1 MEQKLENRRECI
13 LVALPAREDH
23 RTHLEK
29 IAPCAEVI
37 YCPAAEV
44 TKELVWKADVILG
57 NVPADMIQNSP
68 NLRWL
73 QLNNAGTEG
82 YCTPGVLP
90 EEAILTNAT
99 GTYGMAI
106 SEHMLAMLFMLQKRL
121 DTYYQQQKNHNWKK
135 QEHMMVVEGSTTLVI
150 GLGDIG
156 TAFAEKMHAMG
167 SRVLGI
173 RRTMQPKP
181 DAVESQYTMEHL
193 HELLPQ
199 ADVVALSLPAWKETQ
214 GVIGKEELKLMKK
227 TTVIL
232 NVGRGSAIDTD
243 ALSDALYTGEIFGA
257 GLDVTDPEPLP
268 PDHPIWN
275 APHTII
281 TPHVSGRYDLPATL
295 EKIWN
300 LILDNLERWEKG
312 RDLKNV
318 IDLSTGYVKRI

>member
-13 LVALPAREDH
+13 LVALPAREDQ

-106 SEHMLAMLFMLQKRL
+106 SEHMIAMLFMLQKRL
-121 DTYYQQQKNHNWKK
+121 DTYYQQQKYHSWGK

-181 DAVESQYTMEHL
+181 DTVEEQYTMEHL

-227 TTVIL
+227 TAVIL

-243 ALSDALYTGEIFGA
+243 ALSDALYAGEVFGA
-257 GLDVTDPEPLP
+257 GLDVMDPEPLP
-268 PDHPIWN
+268 PDHPLWN

-281 TPHVSGRYDLPATL
+281 TPHVSGKYDLPATL

>member
-13 LVALPAREDH
+13 LVALPAREDQ

-57 NVPADMIQNSP
+57 NVPADLIQNSP

-106 SEHMLAMLFMLQKRL
+106 SEHMIAMLFMLQKRL
-121 DTYYQQQKNHNWKK
+121 DTYYQQQKYHSWGK

-181 DAVESQYTMEHL
+181 DTVEEQYTMEHL

-227 TTVIL
+227 TAVIL

-243 ALSDALYTGEIFGA
+243 ALSDALYAGEVFGA
-257 GLDVTDPEPLP
+257 GLDVMDPEPLP
-268 PDHPIWN
+268 PDHPLWN

-281 TPHVSGRYDLPATL
+281 TPHVSGKYDLPATL

>member
-1 MEQKLENRRECI
+1 MEQKIENRKERI
-13 LVALPAREDH
+13 LVARPAREDQ

-106 SEHMLAMLFMLQKRL
+106 SEHMIAMLFMLQKRL
-121 DTYYQQQKNHNWKK
+121 DTYYQQQKYHSWDK
-135 QEHMMVVEGSTTLVI
+135 QEPMMVVEGSTTLVI

-167 SRVLGI
+167 SRVFGI

-181 DAVESQYTMEHL
+181 DAVESQYTMEDL

-199 ADVVALSLPAWKETQ
+199 ADGVALSVPAWKET
-214 GVIGKEELKLMKK
+214 
-227 TTVIL
+227 
-232 NVGRGSAIDTD
+232 R
-243 ALSDALYTGEIFGA
+243 
-257 GLDVTDPEPLP
+257 
-268 PDHPIWN
+268 
-275 APHTII
+275 
-281 TPHVSGRYDLPATL
+281 
-295 EKIWN
+295 
-300 LILDNLERWEKG
+300 
-312 RDLKNV
+312 
-318 IDLSTGYVKRI
+318 

>member
-1 MEQKLENRRECI
+1 MEQKIENRKERI
-13 LVALPAREDH
+13 LVALPAREDQ

-29 IAPCAEVI
+29 IAPGAEVI

-106 SEHMLAMLFMLQKRL
+106 SEHMIAMLFMLQKRL
-121 DTYYQQQKNHNWKK
+121 DTYYQQQKNHSWEK
-135 QEHMMVVEGSTTLVI
+135 QEHMIVAQGSTTLVI

-167 SRVLGI
+167 SRVFGI

-181 DAVESQYTMEHL
+181 DAVEAQYTMEDL

-227 TTVIL
+227 TAVIL

>member
-13 LVALPAREDH
+13 LVALPASEDQ
-23 RTHLEK
+23 RTRLEK
-29 IAPCAEVI
+29 VVPDAEVI

-44 TKELVWKADVILG
+44 TRELVWKADVILG
-57 NVPADMIQNSP
+57 NVPADLIQNSP

-106 SEHMLAMLFMLQKRL
+106 SEHMIAMLFMLQKRL
-121 DTYYQQQKNHNWKK
+121 DTYYQQQKYHSWGK

-181 DAVESQYTMEHL
+181 DTVEEQYTMEHL
-193 HELLPQ
+193 HEPLPQ

-227 TTVIL
+227 TAVIL

-243 ALSDALYTGEIFGA
+243 ALSDALYAGEVFGA
-257 GLDVTDPEPLP
+257 GLDVMDPEPLP
-268 PDHPIWN
+268 PDHPLWN

-281 TPHVSGRYDLPATL
+281 TPHVSGKYDLPATL